1 MQVNRYLRLAFVLTD
16 NNSQTLRKNLEK
28 MIALVLYDAGEEF
41 DSNRRQSESAQTQ
54 PSYGYK
60 KQRFPG
66 LEVSDI
72 ITGLKNSYSLEFSD
86 NEVYE
91 AIKKN
96 NEATIIRVPDSHPD
110 TYNITPAERDRIEH
124 KVDDKTLDKL
134 IDEFFTYEESLN
146 VSDRIDDL
154 DFNQAIDNIQN
165 KEVIQNFSEESKGVP
180 SRDISST
187 NKHEKFKDLLYQY
200 FYMLF
205 NSNASVMQSFLGKN
219 YDQIIK
225 ISDSE
230 FTEPQK
236 RLINTFLY
244 WENAEKDRF
253 VYQMVSCCYD
263 YCVMTVGKSTRNYN
277 QVFNNKIFY
286 LDTNVIFRLM
296 GLNHENRRKI
306 IHAFIDKCKEVKI
319 TIQVTNFTRKEL
331 EDTIKHHV
339 ANLRNVLG
347 DNRPTDHTSSD
358 FYTYGFC
365 NPGFYEAYEDWCK
378 DKLNTVG
385 DYNSFT
391 RYLKRQAS
399 DVISQF
405 KNAEC
410 DAFKGDEYSELVH
423 SLLEYKQS
431 NRRKAYEE
439 SVKIDVSNYLF
450 VKRMNGNTGSVTFL
464 DTHHYMISTDH
475 AFGDWARIQ
484 RPGTVPIVVLPS
496 VWYSIILQYTGRNED
511 DYTAFTRFLN
521 FSLGDGDNAQNG
533 RDEKKILIFR
543 KVLSKQEPN
552 DIKNEVLF
560 DIEER
565 LKKEPKLT
573 DDEPD
578 DFIDQIVDESLESV
592 TQRRER
598 EAREDERRKA
608 DIEKADYQ
616 KQLKSFRIKSE
627 AAVNAERAETERIK
641 NEFEDYKKS
650 SAEKETQAKKTA
662 LMKNENI

>member
-1 MQVNRYLRLAFVLTD
+1 
-16 NNSQTLRKNLEK
+16 
-28 MIALVLYDAGEEF
+28 
-41 DSNRRQSESAQTQ
+41 
-54 PSYGYK
+54 
-60 KQRFPG
+60 
-66 LEVSDI
+66 
-72 ITGLKNSYSLEFSD
+72 
-86 NEVYE
+86 
-91 AIKKN
+91 
-96 NEATIIRVPDSHPD
+96 
-110 TYNITPAERDRIEH
+110 
-124 KVDDKTLDKL
+124 
-134 IDEFFTYEESLN
+134 
-146 VSDRIDDL
+146 
-154 DFNQAIDNIQN
+154 
-165 KEVIQNFSEESKGVP
+165 
-180 SRDISST
+180 
-187 NKHEKFKDLLYQY
+187 
-200 FYMLF
+200 MLF

-439 SVKIDVSNYLF
+439 SVKIDVSKLSFCKKDEWQYRL
-450 VKRMNGNTGSVTFL
+450 R
-464 DTHHYMISTDH
+464 Y
-475 AFGDWARIQ
+475 
-484 RPGTVPIVVLPS
+484 
-496 VWYSIILQYTGRNED
+496 ILGYTP
-511 DYTAFTRFLN
+511 LH
-521 FSLGDGDNAQNG
+521 
-533 RDEKKILIFR
+533 
-543 KVLSKQEPN
+543 
-552 DIKNEVLF
+552 DIH
-560 DIEER
+560 
-565 LKKEPKLT
+565 
-573 DDEPD
+573 
-578 DFIDQIVDESLESV
+578 
-592 TQRRER
+592 
-598 EAREDERRKA
+598 
-608 DIEKADYQ
+608 
-616 KQLKSFRIKSE
+616 
-627 AAVNAERAETERIK
+627 
-641 NEFEDYKKS
+641 
-650 SAEKETQAKKTA
+650 
-662 LMKNENI
+662 